1 MRRSILGALVLA
13 IGVFASS
20 LTLATGSAHAAT
32 GTFGDT
38 RGDAD
43 AKADLTKVDVRYSH
57 ERVSV
62 RLHLRDF
69 AGTRDYRNVYEVWID
84 SSATADERPDY
95 YMALA
100 SQELYAGR
108 TKGWDMLP
116 GPYFPGTNTRDPY
129 GGIRVFWSGSRAHNY
144 LDLAVPS
151 KSINNPACVR
161 VAVKVHRWSP
171 RGTSS
176 TDHLISRHRFTPW
189 VTQDRP
195 GPRTRPPMLWPTSDA
210 ERRRV
215 LHGTGAA
222 VGIADRSRS
231 EPIGADEHH
240 QQHAA
245 R

>member
-20 LTLATGSAHAAT
+20 LTLTTGSAHAAT

-129 GGIRVFWSGSRAHNY
+129 GGIRVFWSGPGRTT
-144 LDLAVPS
+144 
-151 KSINNPACVR
+151 
-161 VAVKVHRWSP
+161 
-171 RGTSS
+171 TS
-176 TDHLISRHRFTPW
+176 ISRSPARASI
-189 VTQDRP
+189 
-195 GPRTRPPMLWPTSDA
+195 TRPVS
-210 ERRRV
+210 
-215 LHGTGAA
+215 GS
-222 VGIADRSRS
+222 RSRCTG
-231 EPIGADEHH
+231 GAPAE
-240 QQHAA
+240 QAA
-245 R
+245 RTT